1 MVSNAVFHQRRP
13 GLLGEMAEF
22 RGGAGK
28 EHDELEI
35 PPTRKYGGDQKM
47 TWMCQKNME
56 VNLKGLPLVQYGT
69 FEHHII

>member
-1 MVSNAVFHQRRP
+1 
-13 GLLGEMAEF
+13 MAEF

-28 EHDELEI
+28 EHGELEI